1 MKEEG
6 MFPRN
11 KNRIAAAVVLTGV
24 LALVPVAPAGA
35 AGWPVWGDAHV
46 WVDRLLPRALAWLGL
61 ANSRSSTPTCDHGS
75 QIDPNGCAKADHGLS
90 IDPNGSSVSPAVG
103 PADKGSSIDP
113 NG

>member
-1 MKEEG
+1 

-46 WVDRLLPRALAWLGL
+46 WVDGLLPRALVWLGL
-61 ANSRSSTPTCDHGS
+61 TESRSTAPTCDHGS
-75 QIDPNGCAKADHGLS
+75 QIDPNGGCTKAVVNHGAS
-90 IDPNGSSVSPAVG
+90 IDPNGMST
-103 PADKGSSIDP
+103 DHGSSIDP